1 MLDTKVL
8 RENPGLIR
16 ANLEK
21 RGDAARI
28 PVLENA
34 VRWDREWRDSV
45 QELDGLRH
53 QRNVVTDEIR
63 ALKQS
68 GQDAAAKIREA
79 AELPVKIKALEA
91 HAEELQ
97 RNLRGAMLR
106 LPNLLHGSVPP
117 GATEADNVE
126 VRRWGEPRV
135 PKFELKAHGELAEA
149 LGVADFERGRKAA
162 GAGFVYLL
170 GDLARLD
177 MAILRFGVD
186 FLGRRG
192 FTPVFPPHALRRSAY
207 EGMVDLSAFEEM
219 MYKVEG
225 EDLYLIA
232 TSEHPIGAMFMDEIV
247 DADRLPMR
255 FAGMSTNFRKEI
267 GAHGVDTKGLFRMHQ
282 FNKVE
287 QFVFCRPEDS
297 WRLHEELEKNAEDF
311 YRALGIP
318 FRVVTLCAGDTGKV
332 AAKTYDLEAWFP
344 RQKMYRE
351 VGSNSNCTDYQAR
364 RLNLR
369 AGKIGGEKFLVHTLN
384 NTLVATSRCMVAI
397 LENFQRADGTVTVPR
412 VLRPYMGGVE
422 RIGGTAKKAR
432 GKKAGPKKARQR
444 VRRKVKPRRKPRPRA
459 RQTRSPPKK
468 RGRSRRRR

>member
-1 MLDTKVL
+1 MLDVKVL
-8 RENPGLIR
+8 RERPELIR

-28 PVLENA
+28 PVLESA
-34 VRWDREWRDSV
+34 VAWDREWRDSL
-45 QELDGLRH
+45 QELDRLRH

-63 ALKQS
+63 ALKQA
-68 GQDAAAKIREA
+68 GQDAEAKIREA
-79 AELPVKIKALEA
+79 AELPVRIKAIEA
-91 HAEELQ
+91 HVEELQ
-97 RNLRGAMLR
+97 RNLRDATLR
-106 LPNLLHGSVPP
+106 LPNLLHESVPP
-117 GATEADNVE
+117 GRTEADNVE
-126 VRRWGEPRV
+126 VRRWGV
-135 PKFELKAHGELAEA
+135 PKAPAFELKAHGELAEA
-149 LGVADFERGRKAA
+149 LGAADFDRARKAA

-177 MAILRFGVD
+177 AAILRFGWD
-186 FLGRRG
+186 FLARRG
-192 FTPVFPPHALRRSAY
+192 FTPVFPPHVLRRSAY
-207 EGMVDLSAFEEM
+207 EGMVDLSAFEEV

-232 TSEHPIGAMFMDEIV
+232 TSEHPIGAMFQDEV
-247 DADRLPMR
+247 LDADRLPMR
-255 FAGMSTNFRKEI
+255 FAGLSTNFRKEI

-297 WRLHEELEKNAEDF
+297 WRIHEEIERNAEDF

-344 RQKMYRE
+344 RQSAYRE

-369 AGKIGGEKFLVHTLN
+369 AGKMGGEKFLVHTLN

-397 LENFQRADGTVTVPR
+397 LENFQDRDGTVTVPR
-412 VLRPYMGGVE
+412 ALRPYMGGVE
-422 RIGGTAKKAR
+422 RIGAAAKKAR
-432 GKKAGPKKARQR
+432 PKPRPKARPR
-444 VRRKVKPRRKPRPRA
+444 AKPKRSAPRKPRP
-459 RQTRSPPKK
+459 
-468 RGRSRRRR
+468 SRRRR

>member
-1 MLDTKVL
+1 MLDVKVL
-8 RENPGLIR
+8 REHPDLIR

-21 RGDAARI
+21 RGDAARL

-34 VRWDREWRDSV
+34 VRWDREWRDTI
-45 QELDGLRH
+45 QELDRLRH

-63 ALKQS
+63 ALKQA
-68 GQDAAAKIREA
+68 GQDATAKIREA
-79 AELPVKIKALEA
+79 AELPVKIRALEA

-97 RNLRGAMLR
+97 RTLRDAMLR
-106 LPNLLHGSVPP
+106 LPNLLHESVPP

-126 VRRWGEPRV
+126 VRRWGRPKV
-135 PKFELKAHGELAEA
+135 PAFELKAHGELAEA

-186 FLGRRG
+186 FLGKRG
-192 FTPVFPPHALRRSAY
+192 FTPVFPPHVLRRAAY
-207 EGMVDLSAFEEM
+207 EGMVDLSAFEDV

-232 TSEHPIGAMFMDEIV
+232 TSEHPIGAMYMDEV
-247 DADRLPMR
+247 LDADRLPMR
-255 FAGMSTNFRKEI
+255 LAGMSTNFRKEI

-297 WRLHEELEKNAEDF
+297 WRLHEELERNAEDF

-344 RQKMYRE
+344 RQNAYRE

-369 AGKIGGEKFLVHTLN
+369 AGKMGGDKFLVHTLN

-397 LENFQRADGTVTVPR
+397 LENFQNRDGTVTVPR

-422 RIGGTAKKAR
+422 RIGGAGRKAKPAKPKAR
-432 GKKAGPKKARQR
+432 RKARPKAGPRAEPKRGSSK
-444 VRRKVKPRRKPRPRA
+444 RRRPRPR
-459 RQTRSPPKK
+459 
-468 RGRSRRRR
+468 RRR

>member
-1 MLDTKVL
+1 MLDVKVL
-8 RENPGLIR
+8 REHPELIR

-28 PVLENA
+28 PVLESA
-34 VRWDREWRDSV
+34 VAWDREWRDSL
-45 QELDGLRH
+45 QELDRLRH

-63 ALKQS
+63 ALKQA
-68 GQDAAAKIREA
+68 GQDADAKIKEA
-79 AELPVKIKALEA
+79 AELPVRIKAIEA
-91 HAEELQ
+91 HVEELQ
-97 RNLRGAMLR
+97 RNLRDAMLR
-106 LPNLLHGSVPP
+106 LPNLLHESVPP
-117 GATEADNVE
+117 GRTEADNVE
-126 VRRWGEPRV
+126 VRRWGTPKV
-135 PKFELKAHGELAEA
+135 PGFELRAHGELAEA
-149 LGVADFERGRKAA
+149 LGVADFDRARKAA

-177 MAILRFGVD
+177 SAIVRFGWD
-186 FLGRRG
+186 FLARRG
-192 FTPVFPPHALRRSAY
+192 FTPVFPPHVLRRSAY
-207 EGMVDLSAFEEM
+207 EGMVDLSAFEEV
-219 MYKVEG
+219 MYKIEG

-232 TSEHPIGAMFMDEIV
+232 TSEHPIGAMFQDEV
-247 DADRLPMR
+247 LDADRLPMR
-255 FAGMSTNFRKEI
+255 YAGLSTNFRKEI

-297 WRLHEELEKNAEDF
+297 WKVHEDLQRNAEDF

-318 FRVVTLCAGDTGKV
+318 FRVITLCAGDTGKV

-344 RQKMYRE
+344 RQNAYRE

-369 AGKIGGEKFLVHTLN
+369 AGKMGGEKFLVHTLN

-397 LENFQRADGTVTVPR
+397 LENFQNRDGTVTVPR

-422 RIGGTAKKAR
+422 RIGAVAGKGGRAKAR
-432 GKKAGPKKARQR
+432 ARKARPKAR
-444 VRRKVKPRRKPRPRA
+444 PRPRPRRTPA
-459 RQTRSPPKK
+459 K
-468 RGRSRRRR
+468 RPRRARRRR